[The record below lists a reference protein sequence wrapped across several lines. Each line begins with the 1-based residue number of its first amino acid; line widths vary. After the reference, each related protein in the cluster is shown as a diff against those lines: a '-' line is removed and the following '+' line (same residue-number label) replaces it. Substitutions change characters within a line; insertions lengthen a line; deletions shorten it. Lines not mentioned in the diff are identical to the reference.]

1 MDTREFSAW
10 GQNSI
15 GLASLSTGTETF
27 LVAFSLCYCIE
38 NWVELGRTF
47 LECIPLIC
55 FLRWSAAKVIFYWGN
70 GIWNDNFIKISITV
84 GNGYHD
90 IFFLVASL
98 FFFHYGLLLTYVLT
112 ITTKPFLMVT
122 KLTSQTPHM
131 VLFLVH
137 VISVISVFNFFFS
150 KKNKKRKINFD
161 TVAILKFCER
171 ENEWHRLKLQE
182 PHRQTKITAGIITK
196 GQGTFPYILLLLG

>member
-1 MDTREFSAW
+1 M
-10 GQNSI
+10 I
-15 GLASLSTGTETF
+15 ISTK
-27 LVAFSLCYCIE
+27 YQ
-38 NWVELGRTF
+38 LG
-47 LECIPLIC
+47 
-55 FLRWSAAKVIFYWGN
+55 
-70 GIWNDNFIKISITV
+70 ITV

-131 VLFLVH
+131 VLFVVH

-150 KKNKKRKINFD
+150 KKKK
-161 TVAILKFCER
+161 
-171 ENEWHRLKLQE
+171 NEKLTLIPWQ
-182 PHRQTKITAGIITK
+182 
-196 GQGTFPYILLLLG
+196 Y

>member
-1 MDTREFSAW
+1 MDTREFNAW
-10 GQNSI
+10 GQHCN
-15 GLASLSTGTETF
+15 GLASLSRGIETF
-27 LVAFSLCYCIE
+27 LVAFSLCFCIE

-55 FLRWSAAKVIFYWGN
+55 FLRWSAAKVIFYWGS
-70 GIWNDNFIKISITV
+70 GIWNDNFNKISIRDY
-84 GNGYHD
+84 GWQWISWH
-90 IFFLVASL
+90 FFLVASL

-150 KKNKKRKINFD
+150 KKNKKRKISFD
-161 TVAILKFCER
+161 TVAILKFCAR

-182 PHRQTKITAGIITK
+182 PHFIVKPKLQLR
-196 GQGTFPYILLLLG
+196 L

>member
-137 VISVISVFNFFFS
+137 VISVISVFNVFFS
-150 KKNKKRKINFD
+150 KKTK
-161 TVAILKFCER
+161 
-171 ENEWHRLKLQE
+171 NEKLTLIPWQYWSSASGK
-182 PHRQTKITAGIITK
+182 TSDIG
-196 GQGTFPYILLLLG
+196 

>member
-10 GQNSI
+10 GQHYCN
-15 GLASLSTGTETF
+15 GLASLSRGIETF

-55 FLRWSAAKVIFYWGN
+55 FLRWSAAKVIFYWGS
-70 GIWNDNFIKISITV
+70 GIWNDNFNKISIRDY
-84 GNGYHD
+84 GWQWISWH
-90 IFFLVASL
+90 FFSRGIS
-98 FFFHYGLLLTYVLT
+98 FFF
-112 ITTKPFLMVT
+112 TTGCYLHMFLRSRQNLFWWLQNR
-122 KLTSQTPHM
+122 LTSQTPHM

-161 TVAILKFCER
+161 TVAILKFCAR

-182 PHRQTKITAGIITK
+182 PHFTVKPKLQLR
-196 GQGTFPYILLLLG
+196 L

>member
-1 MDTREFSAW
+1 MDITTFFFSW
-10 GQNSI
+10 
-15 GLASLSTGTETF
+15 
-27 LVAFSLCYCIE
+27 
-38 NWVELGRTF
+38 
-47 LECIPLIC
+47 
-55 FLRWSAAKVIFYWGN
+55 
-70 GIWNDNFIKISITV
+70 
-84 GNGYHD
+84 H
-90 IFFLVASL
+90 L

-112 ITTKPFLMVT
+112 MTTKPFLMVT

-182 PHRQTKITAGIITK
+182 PHFTVKPKLQLRLYRYNEVSFNRGS
-196 GQGTFPYILLLLG
+196 FPYILLSLG